1 MKKITVFTASWGQ
14 LHGRHANMGDII
26 IFEAILDILK
36 RLKPVK
42 KIYCFSTDTTYTDNH
57 YGVHSSNPFTLMGL
71 WRTIRNIYR
80 SDLVLLGGGELVQTK
95 SSFLYLVANLAPG
108 FLSWLFQKKCLA
120 IGVGIADGREIS
132 NIGKIITAFILNR
145 IERICVR
152 DRSSLRNGREIGIK
166 KENLV
171 LAADLAFHF
180 TDLKRAPSRDTN
192 QTVLLSPRYTRKR
205 KGSLLPPWLMR
216 KMIPTGPDEA
226 FHASVSWFADLLKQL
241 SQYYEVIILPVFQGQ
256 QTSSHD
262 FLFACEIFKA
272 AGSPENVRIFDG
284 EITAHSILELMGKID
299 LVVSV
304 PLHSLVMAA
313 IMQKPIVAFPYA
325 SKCNHLMKELKLED
339 CVVKTTEQG
348 EVSDPLLIFQ
358 AIEKYMQPDSHRAER
373 LKQSLEKLSRRHGE
387 NIFAIERATKNI
399 F

>member
-1 MKKITVFTASWGQ
+1 
-14 LHGRHANMGDII
+14 
-26 IFEAILDILK
+26 
-36 RLKPVK
+36 
-42 KIYCFSTDTTYTDNH
+42 
-57 YGVHSSNPFTLMGL
+57 
-71 WRTIRNIYR
+71 
-80 SDLVLLGGGELVQTK
+80 
-95 SSFLYLVANLAPG
+95 
-108 FLSWLFQKKCLA
+108 
-120 IGVGIADGREIS
+120 
-132 NIGKIITAFILNR
+132 
-145 IERICVR
+145 
-152 DRSSLRNGREIGIK
+152 
-166 KENLV
+166 
-171 LAADLAFHF
+171 
-180 TDLKRAPSRDTN
+180 
-192 QTVLLSPRYTRKR
+192 
-205 KGSLLPPWLMR
+205 MR

-299 LVVSV
+299 VVVSV

-358 AIEKYMQPDSHRAER
+358 AIEKCMQPDSHRAER